1 MHLCLE
7 NVILNLFFT
16 PTSEGFL
23 LLNMV
28 FLRSIRVLCWYPG

>member
-16 PTSEGFL
+16 PKSEGPL
-23 LLNMV
+23 LLNIMV
-28 FLRSIRVLCWYPG
+28 F